1 MLNPSRKKFTEI
13 TGIDSTVRPGDNF
26 YRYVNG
32 KWYDSISIPS
42 TQTGVG
48 AYMFMNYPQRLRL
61 QRILDSVSQ
70 GRHAAGSIEQMVGD
84 FYASGMD
91 TITIDKR
98 GYEPIKSKLAKI
110 EVINNIPSLMSF
122 VAGEIKLNNSSI
134 MTFGSVQMT
143 KQQHQYCS
151 RQPNGNRF
159 A

>member
-1 MLNPSRKKFTEI
+1 
-13 TGIDSTVRPGDNF
+13 
-26 YRYVNG
+26 
-32 KWYDSISIPS
+32 
-42 TQTGVG
+42 
-48 AYMFMNYPQRLRL
+48 
-61 QRILDSVSQ
+61 
-70 GRHAAGSIEQMVGD
+70 
-84 FYASGMD
+84 MD

-134 MTFGSVQMT
+134 MTFESVQTT

-159 A
+159 AR

>member
-1 MLNPSRKKFTEI
+1 
-13 TGIDSTVRPGDNF
+13 
-26 YRYVNG
+26 
-32 KWYDSISIPS
+32 
-42 TQTGVG
+42 
-48 AYMFMNYPQRLRL
+48 MFMNYPQRLRL

-134 MTFGSVQMT
+134 MTLRVQMT
-143 KQQHQYCS
+143 KQQHYCS

-159 A
+159 AR